1 MRLTLATTLLVAS
14 ALTGCGTTTVSP
26 AISGNPAVKTAI
38 GPDGYP
44 ILTSV
49 TFSRPAA
56 ASADDRADCA
66 QSQINEIEANPVK
79 TGNSIQASGNTSF
92 YFAEVG
98 MSKSFRYS
106 LSVRGDNNS
115 VYTFDRL
122 RYINN
127 GSQGGPMMAS
137 KYWSPEYVV
146 QELEEITNRIDA
158 CIRKH

>member
-1 MRLTLATTLLVAS
+1 MRFTLAATLLLTS

-26 AISGNPAVKTAI
+26 AVAGNPGVKTAV

-49 TFSRPAA
+49 TFNRSAA
-56 ASADDRADCA
+56 ASADVRANCA
-66 QSQINEIEANPVK
+66 KSQINDIESSPVKAGSSIEA
-79 TGNSIQASGNTSF
+79 SGKTSF
-92 YFAEVG
+92 YFAQVG
-98 MSKSFRYS
+98 MSKTFRYS
-106 LSVRGDNNS
+106 LKIRGDNNS

-146 QELEEITNRIDA
+146 QELEEIADRIDA
-158 CIRKH
+158 CIRTR